1 MKIKSIVPVGTDYA
15 VLATRR
21 ADFSGLCYDRQGD
34 GHSYFWAVV
43 DGGAGDYIELI
54 DVDVD
59 GNQRICDRR
68 LVVHKRNC
76 PFCNQQMDPMYDN
89 GHEPIIWQES
99 ALAVVSTTEE
109 RLHPPA
115 PSGFAPHST
124 AKARNSASPSKSRKI
139 F

>member
-1 MKIKSIVPVGTDYA
+1 MKIKSIVPVGADYA

-21 ADFSGLCYDRQGD
+21 SDFSGLCYDRQGD

-89 GHEPIIWQES
+89 GHEPIIWQEC
-99 ALAVVSTTEE
+99 
-109 RLHPPA
+109 PA
-115 PSGFAPHST
+115 CGFVYDMRCHDEVE
-124 AKARNSASPSKSRKI
+124 
-139 F
+139 

>member
-15 VLATRR
+15 VLATCR

-59 GNQRICDRR
+59 GNQRICERK
-68 LVVHKRNC
+68 LVVPRKAC
-76 PFCNQQMDPMYDN
+76 PFCSQQMEPVYDN
-89 GHEPIIWQES
+89 RHTPDFWQEC
-99 ALAVVSTTEE
+99 
-109 RLHPPA
+109 PA
-115 PSGFAPHST
+115 CAYVHDMRCHDDQEGGE
-124 AKARNSASPSKSRKI
+124 NDGE
-139 F
+139 